1 MFSRICTSLL
11 IVATT
16 SQAFAFKD
24 GDKSKKKAK
33 SEPVPSAARK
43 DPATNPFGI
52 KAKKGFKV
60 EPLYAVP
67 AESQGSWVNLAL
79 DGKGRFL
86 AADQYGGLFRFSPPA
101 PGKQLDPKD
110 IEHVPAEIRAV
121 NGMVWAFDALYAS
134 VNDYEG
140 TMTSGLYRVTD
151 SDGDDKLDKVELLR
165 AMEAGGDHGAHALLL
180 APDGKS
186 LFYVCGNLT
195 KVPKDVRRWHV
206 PPIFGEDHLLPR
218 MHDGRAFTSDV
229 LAPAGIIYRVSLD
242 GKDCDLYAAGFRNAF
257 DAAINHD
264 GELFTYDADEESDMN
279 TSWYRPTRICHVTS
293 GSEWGW
299 RSCAGKWPAF
309 YADSLPPVVD
319 IGPGSPTG
327 MTFGYGAKFP
337 AKYQQ
342 ALWIADWSRGRI
354 HAVHLTPQGS
364 SYAATSEEIVSGTPL
379 AATDVVVHPADG
391 ALYFTTGGRKVQ
403 SSLYRVTY
411 VGEESTAPVKLVPS
425 ANTNL
430 RATRQTLEAFHGVK
444 NPQAITTAWLH
455 LSTNDR
461 FLRTAARVAIEH
473 QTPTE
478 WQDRVFAN
486 GGTTA
491 KLEALLAFTR
501 ATASCPQ
508 HRDPAAPAPNP
519 ATQARILTALE
530 QFDWPSLTD
539 EQKLTLLRTLEIC
552 LHRFGRPDDATVER
566 LIAHYDP
573 LFPTTSFE
581 QNWMLCEILSFL
593 QSPHLAAKAVPLL
606 TTSPTQEE
614 QIEYARSLRMLKAG
628 WTTATRTAFFE
639 WLLLARGSYHGGAA
653 FAKFIDNI
661 RADAEATLD
670 DNERIA
676 LAAVLARKPERK
688 SAFDS
693 LVRLLADRS
702 QVKDYTLDDLTA
714 LVQSPLHGR
723 NFETGRKMFAA
734 TGCFACHRFA
744 GEGGMTGPDIT
755 SARGRYSAKDLLD
768 QIINPSKVINE
779 QYAQSVITTS
789 DGRIV
794 IGTVVNVGN
803 GGKVKINTNALD
815 PSQTE
820 SVDETAIESVE
831 PSKLS
836 PMPTGLLNRLE
847 LDEILDLL
855 AYILS
860 AGDRGS
866 AMFTP

>member
-1 MFSRICTSLL
+1 VIAAMT
-11 IVATT
+11 AG
-16 SQAFAFKD
+16 QAFASKD
-24 GDKSKKKAK
+24 GDKPTKKSQVEAA
-33 SEPVPSAARK
+33 SSARK

-52 KAKKGFKV
+52 KANKGFKV

-86 AADQYGGLFRFSPPA
+86 AADQFGALYRFSPPA
-101 PGKQLDPKD
+101 LDMQLDPKD
-110 IEHVPAEIRAV
+110 IEPVPAEIRAV
-121 NGMVWAFDALYAS
+121 NGMVWVRDALYVS
-134 VNDYEG
+134 VNDYEHK
-140 TMTSGLYRVTD
+140 MTSGLYRLTD
-151 SDGDDKLDKVELLR
+151 SDGDDQLDKVELLR

-195 KVPKDVRRWHV
+195 KVPQDVRRWHV

-218 MHDGRAFTSDV
+218 MHDGRTFTSGV

-242 GKDCDLYAAGFRNAF
+242 GKDCDVYASGFRNAF

-309 YADSLPPVVD
+309 YADSLPPVVN

-327 MTFGYGAKFP
+327 VTFGYGAKFP

-354 HAVHLTPQGS
+354 HAVHLSPQGS
-364 SYAATSEEIVSGTPL
+364 SYTATSEEIISGTPL
-379 AATDVVVHPADG
+379 AATDVVVHPGDG

-411 VGEESTAPVKLVPS
+411 VGEESTAPAKLAPS

-430 RATRQTLEAFHGVK
+430 RATRQTLEAFHGVNDPK
-444 NPQAITTAWLH
+444 AIKAASPYLN
-455 LSTNDR
+455 SSDR
-461 FLRTAARVAIEH
+461 FLRTAARVAIES
-473 QTPTE
+473 QPVDQWRDDLE
-478 WQDRVFAN
+478 LGER
-486 GGTTA
+486 TTI
-491 KLEALLAFTR
+491 LERLLAFTR

-508 HRDPAAPAPNP
+508 HRKPDAPAPDV
-519 ATQARILTALE
+519 AIQSRILESLE
-530 QFDWPSLTD
+530 WFDWRSLTD
-539 EQKLTLLRTLEIC
+539 EQKLTLLRALEIC
-552 LHRFGRPDDATVER
+552 LHRLGRPDDATVDR
-566 LIAHYDP
+566 LIAHFDP
-573 LFPTTSFE
+573 LFPTSSFE
-581 QNWMLCEILSFL
+581 QNWMLCETLSFL
-593 QSPHLAAKAVPLL
+593 QSPYLAAKAVPLL

-614 QIEYARSLRMLKAG
+614 QIEYARSLRMLNVG
-628 WTTATRTAFFE
+628 WTTATRTAYFE

-661 RADAEATLD
+661 RADAEATLSND
-670 DNERIA
+670 ERNA
-676 LAAVLARKPERK
+676 LAKVLARKPERK
-688 SAFDS
+688 SASDA

-714 LVQSPLHGR
+714 LVQSPLHKR
-723 NFETGRKMFAA
+723 NFETGRKVFAA

-755 SARGRYSAKDLLD
+755 MARGRYSAKDLLD

-779 QYAQSVITTS
+779 QYAQSVINTN
-789 DGRIV
+789 DGRII

-803 GGKVKINTNALD
+803 GGKVKVNTNALD
-815 PSQTE
+815 PSKTE
-820 SVDETAIESVE
+820 TVDETAIESVE

-836 PMPTGLLNRLE
+836 PMPTGLLNRLQP
-847 LDEILDLL
+847 DEILDLL